1 MKTILLKFSGPIQS
15 WGTNSRFETR
25 HTDYYPSKSAVI
37 GMISAA
43 LGYKR
48 DDQRIEKLNEL
59 DFAVRIDQEGKLAKD
74 YHIAQKFKD
83 NGDFDR
89 TYVTNR
95 YYLEDGVFV
104 VGLSHENDEYIG
116 KIEKALRYPYFQLFM
131 GRRAFPISP
140 DFIIEIKEETLLE
153 SLTKL
158 PWQAMKWYK
167 KKSSSKINLSIYA
180 DGDLVKDGK
189 KHTRLDKV
197 ISFSQK
203 ERKFGPRYETRIN
216 ISIDN
221 NNETEHDAFSA
232 LGE

>member
-131 GRRAFPISP
+131 GRRAFPLSP

>member
-158 PWQAMKWYK
+158 PWQAMEWYK

>member
-48 DDQRIEKLNEL
+48 DDERIEKLNEL

-131 GRRAFPISP
+131 GRRAFPLSP

>member
-48 DDQRIEKLNEL
+48 DDERIEKLNEL

>member
-1 MKTILLKFSGPIQS
+1 M
-15 WGTNSRFETR
+15 
-25 HTDYYPSKSAVI
+25 
-37 GMISAA
+37 
-43 LGYKR
+43 
-48 DDQRIEKLNEL
+48 IEKK
-59 DFAVRIDQEGKLAKD
+59 KLKEKMKKWQT
-74 YHIAQKFKD
+74 IF
-83 NGDFDR
+83 
-89 TYVTNR
+89 
-95 YYLEDGVFV
+95 
-104 VGLSHENDEYIG
+104 EYIG
-116 KIEKALRYPYFQLFM
+116 KIEKALRYQYFQLFM